1 MAYKGRFR
9 PQNISKY
16 KGDFRKII
24 YRSLWELEF
33 MKQCDRKGT
42 ILQWS
47 SEEIIIP
54 YKSPIDGKWH
64 RYFPDFW
71 IKTKLGETLIEVKP
85 KRQLKP
91 PKPPIKNKK
100 TRKYFKEV
108 KQYGI
113 NEAKWNAAKE
123 FCENR
128 GWDFK
133 FLTEDHLTK

>member
-33 MKQCDRKGT
+33 MKQCDRKST

-54 YKSPIDGKWH
+54 YYSTVDRKKH
-64 RYFPDFW
+64 RYFPDFYAK
-71 IKTKLGETLIEVKP
+71 IKTKNGEKKFIFEVKP
-85 KRQLKP
+85 KSLF
-91 PKPPIKNKK
+91 KK
-100 TRKYFKEV
+100 K
-108 KQYGI
+108 I
-113 NEAKWNAAKE
+113 
-123 FCENR
+123 
-128 GWDFK
+128 
-133 FLTEDHLTK
+133 

>member
-16 KGDFRKII
+16 KGDFRKLI

-33 MKQCDRKGT
+33 MKQCDRKDT

-71 IKTKLGETLIEVKP
+71 IKTKLGESLIEVKP
-85 KRQLKP
+85 KSQLKP
-91 PKPPIKNKK
+91 PKTTIKNKN
-100 TRKYFKEV
+100 TRRYFREV

-113 NEAKWNAAKE
+113 NEAKWIAAKT

-128 GWDFK
+128 GWEFT